1 MTFTRTNT
9 QATNKYND
17 QWKLNYDQYLKYLRN
32 KSFRAFV
39 GHAKIVEHFLA
50 DKKPLHFVT
59 WDAVT
64 KTGTNKAQREKFFD
78 LNPYAVAINVVFSW
92 ENEKTNNL
100 DGFVL
105 DYQMDHPRFLD
116 QFNYLCGNNFY
127 KWEDAR
133 NYDPKFDYFK

>member
-1 MTFTRTNT
+1 MTYENKNQRTEQHPN
-9 QATNKYND
+9 
-17 QWKLNYDQYLKYLRN
+17 WKMNYEYYLKFIRN

-59 WDAVT
+59 WDPVT

-78 LNPYAVAINVVFSW
+78 LNPYAVGLNVVFSW
-92 ENEKTNNL
+92 ENEKTKNL

-105 DYQMDHPRFLD
+105 DYHMEHPRFLD
-116 QFNYLCGNNFY
+116 QFNYSCGNNFY